1 MATFK
6 HGHTSVMTKGSLI
19 LGVYVALLVA
29 CTNGP
34 SSQASAPE
42 SGARSEVTGVT
53 IVSRSVVAGGHSFGS
68 TGAYE
73 LLVGRIEF
81 ALDPA
86 APHNRRI
93 VDLEHAQ
100 RGPEGRVHFSAD
112 LQVLRPVDQARGN
125 GVLLFDI
132 PNRGNG
138 VALGRFNRAPRRLD
152 LMQPGGLGD
161 GLLMRDGYTLV
172 WIGWEADLPAGTP
185 LRLTAPAATVPSD
198 DVEPISVDVLF
209 DERRDVAYLSDDPAR
224 PGVIY
229 PPADPASPDATL
241 TVRTLFWDPPVA
253 IPRHRWRFVHD
264 GDGMPQIAL
273 EGGFE
278 PGRYYRVTYRPTGAL
293 VAGVGLA
300 AIRDAASAFVTR
312 DDLPIR
318 GRRAYA
324 FGTSQTGRVL
334 RQFLF
339 DGFNVDARGRRVFDA
354 VWVHIAGAARGS
366 FNGRFAT
373 STLGDPFEPTQF
385 PFADA
390 EETDSDGRRAGLT
403 SAYRPEHRPRIF
415 YTNTSVEYW
424 GAGRAAALTHTSMD
438 GTRDLPL
445 PEHVRIYLLAGTQ
458 HGAGPFPP
466 TWTPASQDPLVQRMV
481 LGQMLANPVPHH
493 NVMRALLRAL
503 HDWVENG
510 TPPPASQYPRLSN
523 GTLVR
528 AEKVKFP
535 AIPGVGDPRRIVGP
549 GKGAPGSHRPLP
561 FLVPQVDDDGNE
573 IAGVLDPEAAV
584 PLATTTGWNFRNPRA
599 GNPADLYMTLGSYI
613 PFPKTRAE
621 ARASRDPRRSIEE
634 RHQNREAYVAR
645 VREAALA
652 LIGQRLMLQE
662 DLEPALS
669 RAAEHWEFATG
680 AKSDTRR

>member
-1 MATFK
+1 MAK
-6 HGHTSVMTKGSLI
+6 RLLI
-19 LGVYVALLVA
+19 LGAHVVLLVA
-29 CTNGP
+29 CANG
-34 SSQASAPE
+34 STSQTSAPE

-53 IVSRSVVAGGHSFGS
+53 IVSRSAAAGGESFGS
-68 TGAYE
+68 TGIYE
-73 LLVGRIEF
+73 LLVGRIDF

-100 RGPEGRVHFSAD
+100 RGADGRVHFSAD
-112 LQVLRPVDQARGN
+112 LQILRPVDQSRGN

-152 LMQPGGLGD
+152 LLQPGGLGD

-172 WIGWEADLPAGTP
+172 LVGWEADLPAGTP
-185 LRLTAPAATVPSD
+185 LRLAAPEATLPSGD
-198 DVEPISVDVLF
+198 LEPISVDVIT
-209 DERRDVAYLSDDPAR
+209 DERRDIAYLSDDPAR

-229 PPADPASPDATL
+229 PPADPAGPDATL
-241 TVRTLFWDPPVA
+241 SVRTLFWNPPVA
-253 IPRHRWRFVHD
+253 IPRDRWRFVEDAD
-264 GDGMPQIAL
+264 GVPQIAL
-273 EGGFE
+273 DGGFE

-300 AIRDAASAFVTR
+300 ALRDAASAFVTR
-312 DDLPIR
+312 DDLPVQ

-324 FGTSQTGRVL
+324 FGTSQAGRLL

-339 DGFNVDARGRRVFDA
+339 DGFNVDAQRRRAFDA

-366 FNGRFAT
+366 FNEQFAT
-373 STLGDPFEPTQF
+373 SSLGDPFEPTQF
-385 PFADA
+385 PFSDA
-390 EETDSDGRRAGLT
+390 EDVDDDGSRGALL
-403 SAYRPEHRPRIF
+403 SVYRPEHLPRIF

-424 GAGRAAALTHTSMD
+424 GVGRAAALTHTSVD

-445 PEHVRIYLLAGTQ
+445 RENVRIYLLAGTQ

-466 TWTPASQDPLVQRMV
+466 SWTPASQDPLAVRNV
-481 LGQMLANPVPHH
+481 LGQMLANPMPHH

-503 HDWVENG
+503 DDWVENG
-510 TPPPASQYPRLSN
+510 TPPPASRYPRLSD
-523 GTLVR
+523 GTLVP
-528 AEKVKFP
+528 AKKVNFP

-549 GKGAPGSHRPLP
+549 GRMVAGSLRPLP

-573 IAGVLDPEAAV
+573 TGGVLDPEAAV
-584 PLATTTGWNFRNPRA
+584 PLATTTGWNFRNRRV
-599 GNPADLYMTLGSYI
+599 GNPADVYMTLGSYI
-613 PFPKTRAE
+613 PFPKTSAE
-621 ARASRDPRRSIEE
+621 ARASGDPRRSIEE
-634 RHQNREAYVAR
+634 RYQSREAYVAR

-652 LIGQRLMLQE
+652 LIEQRLMLQE
-662 DLEPALS
+662 DLEPALA
-669 RAAEHWEFATG
+669 RAAEHWTFATG
-680 AKSDTRR
+680 AKVGTGQ